1 MNTANYIPTKGR
13 VVELVDTPVMNYKGS
28 ITKVKVQSLVLGT
41 TSKKITC
48 TAVLL
53 FFNSNT
59 FFLKSI
65 YAQLQGFGGK
75 CNRTIATLHRCIQTV
90 RKCSHYV

>member
-1 MNTANYIPTKGR
+1 MSDM
-13 VVELVDTPVMNYKGS
+13 LHCMNYKGS

-48 TAVLL
+48 TVVLL
-53 FFNSNT
+53 FFNNNT